1 MLNDKENLK
10 KLHADT
16 WRYSIILEKI
26 SDRFEEYGM
35 AKSTIKLTLLYIS
48 EYYKALPPPVFMGPR
63 WIDIDLTVRN
73 EVTNDLSHLLE
84 KTVNHKYKPYQCYQL
99 DKIPIDR
106 TTWTLEDQKKYKIIR
121 ANDLHIYDTILTDA
135 LYRMRYQRIDIS
147 SVEPDTGLFTKEQ
160 WKKYYLDGFYIL
172 DDLELV
178 TENTAE
184 GYRLI
189 KAKIMLSEALVWNI
203 DLLWFLVYA
212 EGYRALFLGTR
223 NLFD

>member
-1 MLNDKENLK
+1 MVNDKKNLK
-10 KLHADT
+10 KFHTDI
-16 WRYSIILEKI
+16 WRYSIILENI

-35 AKSTIKLTLLYIS
+35 AEDTIRFTLIHII

-63 WIDIDLTVRN
+63 WIEIDLTVRD
-73 EVTNDLSHLLE
+73 EVTNELSHLLE

-106 TTWTLEDQKKYKIIR
+106 NTWTLEDQKKYKIIR

-160 WKKYYLDGFYIL
+160 WEKYYLDGFYIL
-172 DDLELV
+172 DDLELI

-189 KAKIMLSEALVWNI
+189 KAKIMLSDALVRNI
-203 DLLWFLVYA
+203 CLLWFLVYA
-212 EGYRALFLGTR
+212 EGYRALSLGPR
-223 NLFD
+223 DLLD